1 MPYTRAQLDEMFEKL
16 PNEIQGVLDS
26 NETISFLKQIEKKYD
41 LPLEKVQELSAE
53 IGMLLLGASSPQRF
67 IPNIKES
74 MKISE
79 ETAKAIASEVNE
91 KIFRPVKES
100 LKQLHSLSKKEEPI
114 RINTPSTAFVGT
126 KKQTEIPKN
135 EENVTNID
143 PYREAI

>member
-1 MPYTRAQLDEMFEKL
+1 MDYTRPQIDELFEKL
-16 PNEIQGVLDS
+16 PNNIQEVLDS
-26 NETISFLKQIEKKYD
+26 YETILFLKQIEKKYILD
-41 LPLEKVQELSAE
+41 REQTKELSAE
-53 IGMLLLGASSPQRF
+53 MGMLMLGASSPQRF
-67 IPNIKES
+67 IPNIQES
-74 MKISE
+74 MGIPE

>member
-16 PNEIQGVLDS
+16 PNEIQGMLDS

-41 LPLEKVQELSAE
+41 LSLEKVQELSAE
-53 IGMLLLGASSPQRF
+53 IGTLMLGASSPQYF
-67 IPNIKES
+67 IPNIQKS
-74 MKISE
+74 MQISE
-79 ETAKAIASEVNE
+79 NIAKAITSEVNE

-100 LKQLHSLSKKEEPI
+100 LKDLHSLNKKEEPI
-114 RINTPSTAFVGT
+114 RINTPSTAFAGT
-126 KKQTEIPKN
+126 KKQKEAVKD